1 VARKISLRDFNGL
14 ESNWKNGEEAKSI
27 FEQIHSH
34 EVQKMI
40 CTQRSE
46 EPVERKRSIRST
58 FMKLFTTS
66 KMGLAIKD
74 TGAGKRN
81 RKDQINF
88 RTEIIN
94 SYASRHEKQ
103 DWLWCPILGE
113 WLHSKHTTAA
123 HLFAYMHGQDTMD
136 AIFGKTKTPELFS
149 ARNGLLVSSLV
160 EDIFDLG
167 KLVLIP
173 DLPDKPSA
181 IDMGVWMMKRP
192 RDYKFGSSIRHG
204 IC

>member
-1 VARKISLRDFNGL
+1 
-14 ESNWKNGEEAKSI
+14 
-27 FEQIHSH
+27 
-34 EVQKMI
+34 
-40 CTQRSE
+40 
-46 EPVERKRSIRST
+46 
-58 FMKLFTTS
+58 MKLFTTS

-81 RKDQINF
+81 RKDQNNF

-94 SYASRHEKQ
+94 AYASRHEEQ

-123 HLFAYMHGQDTMD
+123 HLFAYSTYTMD

-167 KLVLIP
+167 KLVLVL

-181 IDMGVWMMKRP
+181 IDMG
-192 RDYKFGSSIRHG
+192 FG
-204 IC
+204 